1 MWTWERRENISIH
14 ISGSSRVPETSPW
27 SSLIIIA
34 RQQKQ
39 AADTLRGCNSAAV
52 WGKVVLSCCQFLPHP
67 PFLFSHSGHFL
78 MHFSSHFLAPFSF
91 RLTPSQSKWRLNTK
105 SRHQVCKWKVS
116 LLTEPWVCM
125 NKESGVSTF
134 PNISSCGEGAE
145 CREAHLGLALPCF
158 SSLVGKLFFIQL
170 CSFGILFSTSLR
182 TDTLWHVWN

>member
-34 RQQKQ
+34 RQPKQ

-91 RLTPSQSKWRLNTK
+91 RLTPSQSKWRRKADARSANEK
-105 SRHQVCKWKVS
+105 PPCWPS
-116 LLTEPWVCM
+116 LEFAWIKRAACQLFQTSVVVE
-125 NKESGVSTF
+125 KEQ
-134 PNISSCGEGAE
+134 NA
-145 CREAHLGLALPCF
+145 
-158 SSLVGKLFFIQL
+158 GKLI
-170 CSFGILFSTSLR
+170 
-182 TDTLWHVWN
+182 